1 MSLTKNDVLNFSEF
15 CKKND
20 YFIPIEQ
27 IKVFFEYK
35 NLKKLKNL
43 DRELLYLYFLIP
55 KSREEQVQLKNLIN
69 RYFKHSIEINDS
81 SN

>member
-43 DRELLYLYFLIP
+43 RWELFFFIFLIP
-55 KSREEQVQLKNLIN
+55 KKKRGQI
-69 RYFKHSIEINDS
+69 
-81 SN
+81 